1 MSLDP
6 DVQQLLDEFAAAGLR
21 DFADM
26 TVLEAR
32 ALNGGFDALQGEAED
47 VASVREITVDGSAGR
62 LPARVYHPSPGQ
74 ELPVLVYFHGGGWVI
89 GNLDV
94 VDKPVRTLAN
104 ASGCAIVTVQYRI
117 SPETKFPGPAE
128 DCYAATAWV
137 AAHAAELGVDAGRLA
152 VGGDSAGGN
161 LAAAVALMARDRGTP
176 AIAFQLLIYP
186 TVAPAEDSEFGSY
199 VTNGSGYMTTAA
211 SMRWFYQH
219 YLADVAAERDNPYA
233 YPLRSKDLRGLP
245 SAHVVTAEYDPLH
258 DEGVAYATALAEAG
272 VATTAADYDGVIHGF
287 FWMPGRIAK
296 GAAVAADIAGVLR
309 ERLGTRSA

>member
-6 DVQQLLDEFAAAGLR
+6 DVQELLDEFAAAGLR

-32 ALNGGFDALQGEAED
+32 SLNGGFDALQGDGED
-47 VASVREITVDGSAGR
+47 VASVREILVDGSAGQ
-62 LPARVYHPSPGQ
+62 LPARVYHPRPGE
-74 ELPVLVYFHGGGWVI
+74 ELPVVVYFHGGGWVI

-104 ASGCAIVTVQYRI
+104 AAGCVVVTVQYRI

-137 AAHAAELGVDAGRLA
+137 AGHAAELGGDASRLA
-152 VGGDSAGGN
+152 VAGDSAGGN

-186 TVAPAEDSEFGSY
+186 TLAPAQDSEFGSY
-199 VTNGSGYMTTAA
+199 RSNGEGYMTTAA

-219 YLADVAAERDNPYA
+219 YLADAAGERDNPYA
-233 YPLRSKDLRGLP
+233 FPLRAKDLRGLP
-245 SAHVVTAEYDPLH
+245 PAHVVTAEHDPLH
-258 DEGVAYATALAEAG
+258 DEGLAYASALAAAG
-272 VATTAADYDGVIHGF
+272 VTTTTADYEGVIHGF
-287 FWMPGRIAK
+287 FWMPARIAK
-296 GAAVAADIAGVLR
+296 GKTVAADLAEVLR
-309 ERLGTRSA
+309 QRLGQPTD